1 MVRTTSLLVG
11 IAGLSL
17 STGSGASSLTTVTE
31 LDVTKYQGRWYQMYA
46 DLFVTSTFERNGVCV
61 TADYDLEDSCTLSD
75 GTTQSNCI
83 GITNLQR
90 DKDVVSGT
98 PSNVTGKAYLPDVT
112 EPGKLNV
119 KFDAPVPSFVDA
131 TYWVIALGELTSD
144 GLYSYSVVS
153 DSAGQS
159 LFVLA
164 RDVDTFK
171 AQYDDEVQAILK
183 DNGFS
188 GFVYGPR
195 ETTQDG
201 CSYIAPGTAI
211 GMASPSVEDDCVK
224 EYKIEDGEC
233 GEVCLSSYIAGF
245 AEQFG
250 GVTKG
255 DCASQGYTVFD
266 HTESVSVGPFGDF
279 DTDIYTKPATE
290 AEAEAEAKFV
300 AASSYCPSS
309 GSLLH
314 AGCDLT
320 LEFDDTC
327 EDVSAEIEA
336 RVAGQYEAW
345 HDPHNNGTYVL
356 GSAADDLLALKRTTG
371 DGKYTDKMNFALAA
385 SSTGGCSVSACSES
399 QVTSVIDGGT
409 NHCNLMMLVCNS
421 AAGCAPLVH
430 DLTYTESV
438 NSCSDSTSECVLV

>member
-1 MVRTTSLLVG
+1 MVRTTSLFVAL
-11 IAGLSL
+11 AGLA
-17 STGSGASSLTTVTE
+17 TPTASLTTVSD

-61 TADYDLEDSCTLSD
+61 TADYDLEESCTLSD

-83 GITNLQR
+83 GITNIQR
-90 DKDVVSGT
+90 DTDVVSGT
-98 PSNVTGKAYLPDVT
+98 ASNVTGKAYLPDAS
-112 EPGKLNV
+112 EPGQLNV

-164 RDVDTFK
+164 RDVETFK
-171 AQYDDEVQAILK
+171 AQYDDEVQQILS

-188 GFVYGPR
+188 GFIYGPR

-201 CSYIAPGTAI
+201 CVYTAPGAAL
-211 GMASPSVEDDCVK
+211 GMAEPRLEDDCVK
-224 EYKIEDGEC
+224 EYKIDDGMC

-255 DCASQGYTVFD
+255 DCASQGYTVYD

-279 DTDIYTKPATE
+279 DTDIYTKPADAKE
-290 AEAEAEAKFV
+290 EAKFV
-300 AASSYCPSS
+300 AASEYCPSS
-309 GSLLH
+309 SSFIH
-314 AGCDLT
+314 AGCDLSLDFT
-320 LEFDDTC
+320 DSC
-327 EDVSAEIEA
+327 ADVSAEIEA
-336 RVAGQYEAW
+336 RVAGQYEMW
-345 HDPHNNGTYVL
+345 HDPHNNGTYTIASS
-356 GSAADDLLALKRTTG
+356 SADFYSLSRTTANG
-371 DGKYTDKMNFALAA
+371 QYTDKMNFQLAD
-385 SSTGGCSVSACSES
+385 SSSGGCTVSACSES
-399 QVTSVIDGGT
+399 QVTSVVDYGT

-421 AAGCAPLVH
+421 AAGCSPVAH

-438 NSCSDSTSECVLV
+438 NSCSDSTTECVLV